1 MDFQTC
7 KTLGGVGAILL
18 LIGCLSSVSPAVG
31 FLGLV
36 GIILVLIALNGF
48 ADYYKE
54 KGIFNNA
61 LYGIIIFIVGFVITI
76 AVVVYMLV
84 DFLTS
89 LGIDLGDWQSF
100 QTIDWTNVMTPDKI
114 MNLVGSGII
123 ALVILFIFS
132 ILGAYFLKRSL
143 DLLAAKTE
151 VKLFGTT
158 GLILLIGAVLTII
171 LIGFILIFVAII
183 LLIVAFFSIKTPTPV
198 PTPAAT
204 PEVSKPPMQNP

>member
-61 LYGIIIFIVGFVITI
+61 LYGIIVFIVGFVVTI

-89 LGIDLGDWQSF
+89 LGIDMADWQSF
-100 QTIDWTNVMTPDKI
+100 QTIDWTSVMTPDKI
-114 MNLVGSGII
+114 MNLVGSG
-123 ALVILFIFS
+123 

-183 LLIVAFFSIKTPTPV
+183 LLIVAFFSIKTPTAT
-198 PTPAAT
+198 PTPTPPAT
-204 PEVSKPPMQNP
+204 AEASKPPMQNP